1 MQVLTKLL
9 VSLRRHGAVLAIGL
23 ACAAAGPLHAQTATG
38 DEGDAPPARVAR
50 LSYIAGDLGLLPAGA
65 SDWNDADLNRP
76 LTTGDKLSSGAGARA
91 ELEFGGATLRLD
103 QRTDLGLL
111 DLNDQMAQI
120 ELTQGTLNLNVQS
133 LDDGQSYEIDTPTV
147 ALVINQPGRF
157 RVDIDGNETRV
168 TAFEGNATVYG
179 ENNAQRDVFA
189 GRSYRFVDSS
199 LAAVAISDIGGGDDF
214 DAWVDQRSQRYAQSD
229 SDQYVPDDM
238 VGTPDLREY
247 GAWQST
253 SDYGAVWYP
262 NDVGPDWAPYRVGR
276 WAYIAPWGWT
286 WIDAMP
292 WGFAPYHYGR
302 WAHTPRGWGWI
313 PGPRHARPIYAPA
326 LVAFVGG
333 GGFSVGIGS
342 GPIGWFPLGPGE
354 IYNPWYR
361 CNRDYYQRVN
371 VSNIRLTR
379 NITNVTIINNINNHY
394 GHYRDNRPMSDE
406 RYVNRRVPGAFS
418 AMSGRQFAAGQRVQR
433 NLVKVDQ
440 RQLEA
445 ARVVPHGVDLRP
457 QAGGQSTQRSAHVR
471 QLPLGGFQREVVARH
486 APPSTL
492 ERHVAPSNNLAPSAR
507 TPSPRSNVRVLN
519 PRTGVSVDQAG
530 RVAPGTGRARLPRT
544 SNVIPNA
551 PIVQR
556 GQPVE
561 QSRQGALPSARFA
574 PARNRDQGGARS
586 SLPRPGVS
594 YISGAEQDNRQR
606 TPRSTL
612 PQVPQIQ
619 RAETAGRPAP
629 IREEQLPRPAVSQ
642 PRMATPEPDRFQHTE
657 SNRPTYARDE
667 GRPQPVRRE
676 PPPQPMQQPRY
687 QPLREQPRIEQPRV
701 QQPRYEAPRYVQE
714 QRAAPPPVRSE
725 AARPQRS
732 EGHEERKP
740 QPRPR
745 DDGHR

>member
-23 ACAAAGPLHAQTATG
+23 VCAAAGPVHAQTATG
-38 DEGDAPPARVAR
+38 DDGAPPPARVAR
-50 LSYIAGDLGLLPAGA
+50 LSYVAGDLGLLPAGA

-120 ELTQGTLNLNVQS
+120 ELTQGTLNLSVQS

-157 RVDIDGNETRV
+157 RVDIDGDATRV

-199 LAAVAISDIGGGDDF
+199 LAAIAISDIGGGDDF
-214 DAWVDQRSQRYAQSD
+214 DAWVDQRNQRYAQSD
-229 SDQYVPDDM
+229 SNQYVPDDM

-253 SDYGAVWYP
+253 SDYGAVCYP

-333 GGFSVGIGS
+333 GGFSMGIGS

-406 RYVNRRVPGAFS
+406 RYVNRRAPGGFS

-433 NLVKVDQ
+433 NLVKVDP

-457 QAGGQSTQRSAHVR
+457 QAGGQSGQRSAHVR

-486 APPSTL
+486 APPSTF
-492 ERHVAPSNNLAPSAR
+492 ERHIAPGNNLATSAR

-519 PRTGVSVDQAG
+519 PRAGVSVNQPPAAG
-530 RVAPGTGRARLPRT
+530 SRIDPGAERSRLPRT

-561 QSRQGALPSARFA
+561 QPRQGALPSARFA
-574 PARNRDQGGARS
+574 HPRDRDQTGERS
-586 SLPRPGVS
+586 SMPRPGVS

-619 RAETAGRPAP
+619 RADNAGRPAA
-629 IREEQLPRPAVSQ
+629 IREEQMPRSAASQ
-642 PRMATPEPDRFQHTE
+642 PRMVAPEPAPPAARYQRAE
-657 SNRPTYARDE
+657 PSRPAYTRNEA
-667 GRPQPVRRE
+667 
-676 PPPQPMQQPRY
+676 PPQRMQQPSY
-687 QPLREQPRIEQPRV
+687 QPPREQPRVE
-701 QQPRYEAPRYVQE
+701 QPRYEAPRYAQPQ
-714 QRAAPPPVRSE
+714 QRAAPPVRAE

-732 EGHEERKP
+732 EAHQERKSE
-740 QPRPR
+740 PRSH
-745 DDGHR
+745 DDRQHQ

>member
-1 MQVLTKLL
+1 MRILTKLL

-23 ACAAAGPLHAQTATG
+23 VCAVAGPVHAQTATG
-38 DEGDAPPARVAR
+38 DEGAEPPARVAR
-50 LSYIAGDLGLLPAGA
+50 LSHIAGELGLLPAGA

-111 DLNDQMAQI
+111 DLNDQMAQV
-120 ELTQGTLNLNVQS
+120 ELTQGTLNLSVQS

-199 LAAVAISDIGGGDDF
+199 LAAVAISDISGGDSF
-214 DAWVDQRSQRYAQSD
+214 DAWVDQRNQRYAQSD
-229 SDQYVPDDM
+229 NDQYVPDDM

-262 NDVGPDWAPYRVGR
+262 NDVGPDWAPYRTGN

-406 RYVNRRVPGAFS
+406 RYVNRRAPGGFS

-433 NLVKVDQ
+433 NLVKVDP

-457 QAGGQSTQRSAHVR
+457 QAGGQSGQRSAHVR

-492 ERHVAPSNNLAPSAR
+492 ERHIGPSNNLATSPR

-519 PRTGVSVDQAG
+519 PRAGVSVNQRPVAG
-530 RVAPGTGRARLPRT
+530 SRVDPGAERARLPRA

-556 GQPVE
+556 RQAIEQPN
-561 QSRQGALPSARFA
+561 QGALPSARFA
-574 PARNRDQGGARS
+574 HPRDRNQVGES
-586 SLPRPGVS
+586 SSMPRPGVS
-594 YISGAEQDNRQR
+594 YISGADQDNRQQ
-606 TPRSTL
+606 TPRSSL
-612 PQVPQIQ
+612 PQVPRIQ
-619 RAETAGRPAP
+619 RADSAGQPVP
-629 IREEQLPRPAVSQ
+629 IRREQLPRSVVNQ
-642 PRMATPEPDRFQHTE
+642 PRMATPEPGRPEARVQRME
-657 SNRPTYARDE
+657 PNRPTYTRDE
-667 GRPQPVRRE
+667 ARPQPVRRE

-687 QPLREQPRIEQPRV
+687 
-701 QQPRYEAPRYVQE
+701 EAPRYAQPQ
-714 QRAAPPPVRSE
+714 QRASAPPVRAE
-725 AARPQRS
+725 AAARPQRS
-732 EGHEERKP
+732 EAHSERKP
-740 QPRPR
+740 APRPH
-745 DDGHR
+745 DDGQRQ